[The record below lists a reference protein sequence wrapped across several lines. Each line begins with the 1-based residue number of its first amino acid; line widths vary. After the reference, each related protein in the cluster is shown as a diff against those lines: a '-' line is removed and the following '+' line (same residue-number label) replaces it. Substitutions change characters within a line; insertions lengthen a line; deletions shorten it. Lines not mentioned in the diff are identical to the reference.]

1 MDKKGPNMNLSTLS
15 EADQARIRTWQKWM
29 LTLAFICEM
38 FLAADWYAFAAV
50 IPFISQTLNLNPAEA
65 GLAQGIFAVTVG
77 IGMVAWSPLSRNMS
91 ARNMLLIGL
100 VGTGIGMVLQVFV
113 QSYMQLLILRLI
125 IGFFD
130 AAIFIGN
137 MKLIFGWFPQSR
149 RGAVVGMILAAY
161 SLAITMDFAL
171 GIPLTLATNWRVFF
185 AVLAAG
191 TLIVALLDAIFVK
204 AGPAAIGYPGFAWE
218 NEPVRAHMPVT
229 EIFKSKWIA
238 VGGLGIAACTFALS
252 GTATWVVPAFI
263 TVQHMPPAAGAII
276 GTVMG
281 LSQVLWL
288 IIGGYMA
295 DNMGKNFMIKL
306 SALLAM
312 LTAIMFVTST
322 IYELNFAVLV
332 LYSALSGLAVLGG
345 GAIFSLMSEKYP
357 DSLAPA
363 AIGYS
368 EVFGIMASFAA
379 PWSMGA
385 VIQASGGSFTAAF
398 VLFALVE
405 AAFLVLLMVLARDT
419 VSQPTVIATPAE

>member
-1 MDKKGPNMNLSTLS
+1 
-15 EADQARIRTWQKWM
+15 
-29 LTLAFICEM
+29 
-38 FLAADWYAFAAV
+38 
-50 IPFISQTLNLNPAEA
+50 
-65 GLAQGIFAVTVG
+65 
-77 IGMVAWSPLSRNMS
+77 MVAWSPLSRNMS
-91 ARNMLLIGL
+91 ARNLLLIGL

-171 GIPLTLATNWRVFF
+171 GIPLTLATSWRVFF

-252 GTATWVVPAFI
+252 GTATWLVPAFI

-306 SALLAM
+306 SALLAV
-312 LTAIMFVTST
+312 LTAIMFLTST
-322 IYELNFAVLV
+322 IYELNFGVLV

-385 VIQASGGSFTAAF
+385 VIQASGGSFAAAF
-398 VLFALVE
+398 VLFAVVE
-405 AAFLVLLMVLARDT
+405 VVFLVLLMVLARDT
-419 VSQPTVIATPAE
+419 VSRPTVIATPAE